1 MARHVDAIPMDG
13 VRPKPI
19 RMLNEWLPFAC
30 GMTLFSGDG
39 ETGKSAMAIKLAAQA
54 TRGTCGGFLKDPID
68 VGFILTED
76 DWDKVSGRLMASG
89 ADMGRVHCFVSFND
103 ANPDIRDKTVDLT
116 KDMALARAACAQ
128 YGIKLLVIDALA
140 ECMGDIDQN
149 QHGPVSRVPRV
160 SASGARRMAWKSSD
174 CTTTA
179 RGDKERTL
187 PVPTRLASELRH
199 RPVGWLFPGGAEGY
213 CGVDFVA
220 KRIRTATGWP
230 SHSLRRQFAT
240 VSYYRSGCNIV
251 LVSRMRGRSNIA
263 TTMRYIGLVQNEMR
277 TTIEATARTDMHTD
291 RITNAFIG
299 KVS

>member
-1 MARHVDAIPMDG
+1 MHGRHRPEPARAGLSRSTRLSQWSEEDG
-13 VRPKPI
+13 VEI
-19 RMLNEWLPFAC
+19 IGLHH
-30 GMTLFSGDG
+30 DG
-39 ETGKSAMAIKLAAQA
+39 K
-54 TRGTCGGFLKDPID
+54 
-68 VGFILTED
+68 
-76 DWDKVSGRLMASG
+76 
-89 ADMGRVHCFVSFND
+89 
-103 ANPDIRDKTVDLT
+103 
-116 KDMALARAACAQ
+116 
-128 YGIKLLVIDALA
+128 
-140 ECMGDIDQN
+140 
-149 QHGPVSRVPRV
+149 
-160 SASGARRMAWKSSD
+160 
-174 CTTTA
+174 
-179 RGDKERTL
+179 GDKERTL

-230 SHSLRRQFAT
+230 SHSLRRQFVT